1 MVRFKHLKSG
11 HRLKER
17 FGIDILLE
25 ARNSE
30 SKVKK
35 MFKISNEPSRRI
47 KKRKPLRDD
56 SWKFS
61 GSIFPS
67 L

>member
-35 MFKISNEPSRRI
+35 MFKISNKPSRRI
-47 KKRKPLRDD
+47 KKRKPLRDH
-56 SWKFS
+56 S
-61 GSIFPS
+61 
-67 L
+67 